1 MADRKMRFALVVYFE
16 KSQTKITGSKIPI
29 NRYSGQW
36 DADAILES
44 YGMDTSKALVD
55 RYFKIS
61 SAPTWKRFV
70 NSADKVYTDLKA
82 EIEDKRQRRLMKDN
96 MNSLLIIPTNRNV
109 YWEC

>member
-1 MADRKMRFALVVYFE
+1 VAKRTHRFALVVYFE
-16 KSQTKITGSKIPI
+16 KIQKQTTGSETPI
-29 NRYSGQW
+29 NLYSGQW

-70 NSADKVYTDLKA
+70 NTADKVLADLKA
-82 EIEDKRQRRLMKDN
+82 ETEDKRQRRLMKDK
-96 MNSLLIIPTNRNV
+96 MKEWLV
-109 YWEC
+109 

>member
-16 KSQTKITGSKIPI
+16 KSQTKITGRKVPI

-70 NSADKVYTDLKA
+70 NSADKVYTDLRV
-82 EIEDKRQRRLMKDN
+82 ETEDKRQRKIMKEK
-96 MNSLLIIPTNRNV
+96 MKEWLK
-109 YWEC
+109 